1 VGNLTIDNPR
11 IDTSRD
17 GIDIDSCRNARISSV
32 SVNAPN
38 DDAIVLKGSHAPG
51 LAKATENVTIANS
64 LVSGCDI
71 GSLLDGT
78 CERSVTRAPDRD
90 GPRGGS
96 R

>member
-1 VGNLTIDNPR
+1 MGNLTADKPR

-17 GIDIDSCRNARISSV
+17 GIDIDSCHNARISSV

-38 DDAIVLKGSHAPG
+38 DDAIVRKGSHAPG

-64 LVSGCDI
+64 LVSGYDI
-71 GSLLDGT
+71 GPLPDG
-78 CERSVTRAPDRD
+78 TRAPDRD
-90 GPRGGS
+90 GPRGGP